1 MNVELARFNMIEQ
14 QIRTWEVLDDR
25 VLTLLSQVRRE
36 AFVPPTQ
43 RAIAFADVNIPL
55 GHGQC
60 MMAPKVEARMIQALS
75 VTDQDSVLEIGTGS
89 GYTAA
94 LLGMMAHEVVSVDIN
109 SEFTQNASAKLS
121 AASIRNVICETGDA
135 AYGWP
140 THDRYNVIAAT
151 GSYPLFP
158 DELAQRLK
166 IGGRLFVVVGEAPIM
181 EALLVTRVGE
191 TAWRRESLFETQLLA
206 LHHVQ
211 TPQRFVF

>member
-25 VLTLLSQVRRE
+25 VLTLFGQVHRE
-36 AFVPPTQ
+36 AFVPPSE
-43 RAIAFADVNIPL
+43 RSLAFADVNIPL
-55 GHGQC
+55 GYGQC

-75 VTDQDSVLEIGTGS
+75 ITETDSVLEIGTGS

-94 LLGMMAHEVVSVDIN
+94 LLGMMAHEVVSVDTIA
-109 SEFTQNASAKLS
+109 EFTQSATTKL
-121 AASIRNVICETGDA
+121 ADASIRNVLCETGNA

-140 THDRYNVIAAT
+140 THDRYHVIAAT

-166 IGGRLFVVVGEAPIM
+166 IGGRLFVIVGEAPIM

-191 TAWRRESLFETQLLA
+191 TAWRRESLFETYIPA
-206 LHHVQ
+206 LQHVQ
-211 TPQRFVF
+211 IPQRFIF

>member
-25 VLTLLSQVRRE
+25 VLTLLGQVRRE
-36 AFVPPTQ
+36 AFVPASA
-43 RAIAFADVNIPL
+43 RSLAFADVNIPL
-55 GHGQC
+55 GFGEC

-75 VTDQDSVLEIGTGS
+75 ITEHDSALEIGTGS

-94 LLGMMAHEVVSVDIN
+94 LLGMMAQEVVSVDIHA
-109 SEFTQNASAKLS
+109 EFTQTAAAKL
-121 AASIRNVICETGDA
+121 ADASIRNVRCETGDA

-166 IGGRLFVVVGEAPIM
+166 IGGRLFVIVGEAPIM
-181 EALLVTRVGE
+181 EALLITRVGE
-191 TAWRRESLFETQLLA
+191 AAWRRESLFETYIPA
-206 LHHVQ
+206 LQHVQ